1 MEGSFKLRRG
11 DIDLKRFFKK
21 EIKKNILGTYKTPY
35 PTYRSLMRMKKGVRL
50 DHAPSNKPSTI
61 KKKGFDH
68 WMVETGEL
76 ATHGFVYSTKPLS
89 LLISASQRKHSSKY
103 ANPPS
108 YHNLFNWHNQ
118 HGYSGIFE
126 KLPVG
131 SQFPKRL
138 EKEIMRQMKNV
149 LIRKTKSIKKSV
161 A

>member
-1 MEGSFKLRRG
+1 MEGSIKFSKH
-11 DIDLKRFFKK
+11 DINLKKFFKK

-50 DHAPSNKPSTI
+50 DHAPHNAPSTI

-76 ATHGFVYSTKPLS
+76 AKDGFEYSTKPLAM
-89 LLISASQRKHSSKY
+89 LIVASHKKHSSKY
-103 ANPPS
+103 KNPPS
-108 YHNLFNWHNQ
+108 YHSLFYWHNQ

-126 KLPVG
+126 RLPVG

-138 EKEIMRQMKNV
+138 EKEVLRQMKKALV
-149 LIRKTKSIKKSV
+149 KQAKSIKKSV